1 MNFSLEEYHRKQRAE
16 REEIKKLVRELRK
29 LIPNHKFRIE
39 RGCNNG
45 IVIDERHR
53 IYKNDDEKTVEAL
66 KNYIII
72 KFSD

>member
-39 RGCNNG
+39 RGYNNG
-45 IVIDERHR
+45 IVIDERHN

>member
-1 MNFSLEEYHRKQRAE
+1 MNFSLEEYHRKKRAE

-39 RGCNNG
+39 RGYNNG
-45 IVIDERHR
+45 IVIDERHN

-66 KNYIII
+66 KNYIITE
-72 KFSD
+72 FSD